1 MPKIIPTADWLFYSL
16 SEKNNMTF
24 LIIASLIYSAIN
36 FYVFYKGWRLLTG
49 EKKFRTMYTI
59 CYLFMCFSFI
69 IAMLGRNAF
78 PLGIL
83 KFLYF
88 PGTCWLGM
96 LLYLV
101 MFFLVTD
108 LGFFIVNLIPKK
120 QSPFSHSS
128 KHLKKNFRINQILS
142 GYFLVFMLSIYGYY
156 HFNHPKIVEKNITI
170 SKKAGYFKELKIVG
184 ISDLHLGINLG
195 KKQMKRYVK
204 LINDQHPDLILI
216 AGDINDNTPLPLE
229 KEKMWEEFEQLHAPL
244 GTYAC
249 LGNHEYMSDI
259 EPSLAFI
266 NKTNIRLLTDEA
278 ALVYNSFWIIGRD
291 DLQGNPKRKPLPDLL
306 AKTDTTLPL
315 ILMDHEP
322 YHLEEA
328 EQYGID
334 FQFSGH
340 THDGQL
346 WPGSLLVKKIYELA
360 CGYMKKGNTHYYVSS
375 GLGLWG
381 PLFRIGTD
389 SELVVI
395 NIRFAE

>member
-1 MPKIIPTADWLFYSL
+1 
-16 SEKNNMTF
+16 
-24 LIIASLIYSAIN
+24 
-36 FYVFYKGWRLLTG
+36 V
-49 EKKFRTMYTI
+49 
-59 CYLFMCFSFI
+59 
-69 IAMLGRNAF
+69 
-78 PLGIL
+78 
-83 KFLYF
+83 
-88 PGTCWLGM
+88 
-96 LLYLV
+96 
-101 MFFLVTD
+101 
-108 LGFFIVNLIPKK
+108 
-120 QSPFSHSS
+120 
-128 KHLKKNFRINQILS
+128 
-142 GYFLVFMLSIYGYY
+142 LSIYGYY
-156 HFNHPKIVEKNITI
+156 HFNHPKIVEKDITI

-216 AGDINDNTPLPLE
+216 AGDIIDNTPRPLE

-266 NKTNIRLLTDEA
+266 NKTNIRLLTDDA

-291 DLQGNPKRKPLPDLL
+291 DLQGNPNRKPLPDLL

-334 FQFSGH
+334 LQFSGH

-395 NIRFAE
+395 NIRFEE